1 MTTAERLN
9 KVAEGLEKTQELNT
23 ELESIINGGDTGYK
37 SYYHEFWDS
46 YQQNGKR
53 TDYRYAFYAGDGSY
67 SPWNDESFKPKY
79 DIKPTIASGMF
90 IKCQITNLKAI
101 LENLGRIIDFSKS
114 TNVSSL
120 FNSSVTITHLP
131 TMDFSSATDAQ
142 LAFAYAS
149 KLHTIDELIVGEKIT
164 TITSAFAGCIVLE
177 NVVIKGTIK
186 INGFDF
192 KDCKKLFKASITS
205 IINALSTTTS
215 GLAVTLSKTAV
226 NNAFTTDEWNTL
238 IATKSNWTIS
248 LV

>member
-1 MTTAERLN
+1 MTTAERLV
-9 KVAEGLEKTQELNT
+9 KVAENQTKVFEAGKQAEY
-23 ELESIINGGDTGYK
+23 DR
-37 SYYHEFWDS
+37 FWDA
-46 YQQNGKR
+46 YQQYGTR

-67 SPWNDESFKPKY
+67 SPWNNESFKPKY
-79 DIKPTIASGMF
+79 DITPTIASSMF

-101 LENLGRIIDFSKS
+101 LENLGRVIDFSKA

-120 FNSSVTITHLP
+120 FNSSVTVTHLP
-131 TMDFSSATDAQ
+131 VMDFSSATDAQ

-164 TITSAFAGCIVLE
+164 TITSVFDGCIVLE

-192 KDCKKLFKASITS
+192 KDCKKLSKASIES

-215 GLAVTLSKTAV
+215 GLTVTLSKTAKEK
-226 NNAFTTDEWNTL
+226 AFTTDEWNAL